1 MNTTPPLGFPP
12 IPDFFKAAMSE
23 PFKKLLEPP
32 AWLVEE
38 GQRRIVLL
46 LNHVLAQEKQ
56 ATERIFR
63 QKGRVVSVKWSYFT
77 MQLVA
82 TPAGLLD
89 LAPTGARA
97 DLALTVEETSPF
109 ALAQAAL
116 EGKKPAIRIEGD
128 VQLAAEV
135 NWLVDHLRWDAEE
148 DLSRII
154 GDAPAHTLMQGL
166 QQMASVLKGFV
177 AKAPFAPAAPSG
189 QASGQASGAQ
199 AGGATTSSATTSGA
213 APSSPVWA
221 NA

>member
-1 MNTTPPLGFPP
+1 MNPTQPFGFPP
-12 IPDFFKAAMSE
+12 IPDFIKTAMPE
-23 PFKKLLEPP
+23 PLKKLLTSPS
-32 AWLVEE
+32 WLIEE

-77 MQLVA
+77 MQVIA

-89 LAPTGARA
+89 IAPAGARA

-116 EGKKPAIRIEGD
+116 EGKKPSIRIEGD

-135 NWLVDHLRWDAEE
+135 NWLVDHVRWDAEE
-148 DLSRII
+148 DLSRIM
-154 GDAPAHTLMQGL
+154 GDAPAHTLMQGV
-166 QQMASVLKGFV
+166 QHMTSMLKGYV
-177 AKAPFAPAAPSG
+177 AKAPFASTSTS
-189 QASGQASGAQ
+189 ASGQATHAQTSAAAQ
-199 AGGATTSSATTSGA
+199 ATA
-213 APSSPVWA
+213 
-221 NA
+221 

>member
-1 MNTTPPLGFPP
+1 MNTAQPFGFPP
-12 IPDFFKAAMSE
+12 IPDFLKTAMPE
-23 PFKKLLEPP
+23 PFKKLLTPP
-32 AWLVEE
+32 AWLVDE

-63 QKGRVVSVKWSYFT
+63 QKGRIVSVKWSYFT
-77 MQLVA
+77 MQLIA

-89 LAPTGARA
+89 IAPAGARA

-116 EGKKPAIRIEGD
+116 EGKKPTIRIEGD

-135 NWLVDHLRWDAEE
+135 NWLVDHVRWDAEE

-154 GDAPAHTLMQGL
+154 GDALAHTLMQGV

-177 AKAPFAPAAPSG
+177 AKAPFAQAAAAA
-189 QASGQASGAQ
+189 QAASTASAGGMQAGAAFASGAAQSAPAQ
-199 AGGATTSSATTSGA
+199 AA
-213 APSSPVWA
+213 A
-221 NA
+221 

>member
-1 MNTTPPLGFPP
+1 MNPTQPFGFPP
-12 IPDFFKAAMSE
+12 IPDFIKTAMPE
-23 PFKKLLEPP
+23 PLKKLLTPP
-32 AWLVEE
+32 SWLIEE

-77 MQLVA
+77 MQVIA

-89 LAPTGARA
+89 IAPAGARA

-135 NWLVDHLRWDAEE
+135 NWLVDHVRWDAEE
-148 DLSRII
+148 DLSRIM
-154 GDAPAHTLMQGL
+154 GDAPAHTLMQGV
-166 QQMASVLKGFV
+166 QHMTSMLKGFV
-177 AKAPFAPAAPSG
+177 AKAPFASASASASTS
-189 QASGQASGAQ
+189 ASGQATHAQTSAAAQ
-199 AGGATTSSATTSGA
+199 ATA
-213 APSSPVWA
+213 
-221 NA
+221 

>member
-1 MNTTPPLGFPP
+1 MNTAQPFGFPP
-12 IPDFFKAAMSE
+12 IPDFLKAAMPE
-23 PFKKLLEPP
+23 PFKKLLTPP
-32 AWLVEE
+32 AWLMDE

-63 QKGRVVSVKWSYFT
+63 QKGRIVSVKWSFFT

-97 DLALTVEETSPF
+97 DLALTVEETSPL

-116 EGKKPAIRIEGD
+116 EGKKPAMRIDGD

-135 NWLVDHLRWDAEE
+135 NWLVDHVRWDAEE

-154 GDAPAHTLMQGL
+154 GDAPAHTLMQGV

-177 AKAPFAPAAPSG
+177 AKAPFSPAAATP
-189 QASGQASGAQ
+189 QAASPTAAAGMQ
-199 AGGATTSSATTSGA
+199 AGASFASGA
-213 APSSPVWA
+213 APSSPA
-221 NA
+221 QAAA

>member
-1 MNTTPPLGFPP
+1 MNTAQPFGFPP
-12 IPDFFKAAMSE
+12 IPDFLKNAMPEQFKTL
-23 PFKKLLEPP
+23 FTPP
-32 AWLVEE
+32 AWLIDE

-63 QKGRVVSVKWSYFT
+63 QKGRVVSVKWSSFT
-77 MQLVA
+77 MQLIA

-89 LAPTGARA
+89 ISPAGARA

-109 ALAQAAL
+109 VLAQGAL

-135 NWLVDHLRWDAEE
+135 NWLVDHVRWDAEE

-154 GDAPAHTLMQGL
+154 GDAPAHTLMQGV

-177 AKAPFAPAAPSG
+177 AKAPFSQAAAAPQAGSPTPAAG
-189 QASGQASGAQ
+189 MQ
-199 AGGATTSSATTSGA
+199 AGAAFANGA
-213 APSSPVWA
+213 APNSPLQA
-221 NA
+221 TT

>member
-1 MNTTPPLGFPP
+1 MNPTQPFGFPP
-12 IPDFFKAAMSE
+12 IPDFIKTAMPE
-23 PFKKLLEPP
+23 PLKKLLTPP
-32 AWLVEE
+32 SWLIEE

-77 MQLVA
+77 MQVIA

-89 LAPTGARA
+89 IAPAGARA
-97 DLALTVEETSPF
+97 DLALTMEETSPF

-135 NWLVDHLRWDAEE
+135 NWLVDHVRWDAEE
-148 DLSRII
+148 DLSRIM
-154 GDAPAHTLMQGL
+154 GDAPAHTLMQGV
-166 QQMASVLKGFV
+166 QHMTSMLKGFV
-177 AKAPFAPAAPSG
+177 AKAPFASASASASTS
-189 QASGQASGAQ
+189 ASGQATHAQTSAAAQ
-199 AGGATTSSATTSGA
+199 ATA
-213 APSSPVWA
+213 
-221 NA
+221 

>member
-1 MNTTPPLGFPP
+1 MNPTQPFGFPP
-12 IPDFFKAAMSE
+12 IPDFIKTAMPE
-23 PFKKLLEPP
+23 PLKKLLTPP
-32 AWLVEE
+32 SWLIEE

-77 MQLVA
+77 MQVIA

-89 LAPTGARA
+89 IAPAGVRA
-97 DLALTVEETSPF
+97 DLALTMEETSPF

-135 NWLVDHLRWDAEE
+135 NWLVDHVRWDAEE
-148 DLSRII
+148 DLSRIM
-154 GDAPAHTLMQGL
+154 GDAPAHTLMQGV
-166 QQMASVLKGFV
+166 QHMTSMLKGFV
-177 AKAPFAPAAPSG
+177 AKAPFASASASASTS
-189 QASGQASGAQ
+189 ASGQATHAQTSAAAQ
-199 AGGATTSSATTSGA
+199 ATA
-213 APSSPVWA
+213 
-221 NA
+221 

>member
-1 MNTTPPLGFPP
+1 MNPTQPFGFPP
-12 IPDFFKAAMSE
+12 IPDFIKTAMPE
-23 PFKKLLEPP
+23 PLKKLLTPP
-32 AWLVEE
+32 SWLIEE

-77 MQLVA
+77 MQVIA

-89 LAPTGARA
+89 IAPAGARA

-116 EGKKPAIRIEGD
+116 EGKKPSIRIEGD

-135 NWLVDHLRWDAEE
+135 NWLVDHVRWDAEE
-148 DLSRII
+148 DLSRIM
-154 GDAPAHTLMQGL
+154 GDAPAHTLMQGV
-166 QQMASVLKGFV
+166 QHMASMLKGFV
-177 AKAPFAPAAPSG
+177 AKAPFASASASASTS
-189 QASGQASGAQ
+189 ASGQATHAQTSAAAQ
-199 AGGATTSSATTSGA
+199 ATA
-213 APSSPVWA
+213 
-221 NA
+221 

>member
-1 MNTTPPLGFPP
+1 MNPTQPFGFPP
-12 IPDFFKAAMSE
+12 IPDFIKTAMPE
-23 PFKKLLEPP
+23 PLKKLLTPP
-32 AWLVEE
+32 SWLIEE

-77 MQLVA
+77 MQVIA

-89 LAPTGARA
+89 IAPAGARA

-135 NWLVDHLRWDAEE
+135 NWLVDHVRWDAEE
-148 DLSRII
+148 DLSRIM
-154 GDAPAHTLMQGL
+154 GDAPAHTLMQGV
-166 QQMASVLKGFV
+166 QHMASMLKGFV
-177 AKAPFAPAAPSG
+177 AKAPFASASASASTS
-189 QASGQASGAQ
+189 ASGQATHAQTSAAAQ
-199 AGGATTSSATTSGA
+199 ATA
-213 APSSPVWA
+213 
-221 NA
+221 